1 MDAEE
6 NSVIWLDR
14 GTEQQT
20 LRNRAS
26 SPASAKNVG
35 QKGFQLAHPSLS
47 PPFHLRATDEI
58 IS

>member
-20 LRNRAS
+20 FRNRAS
-26 SPASAKNVG
+26 SPARAKNVG
-35 QKGFQLAHPSLS
+35 QKGFNALVHRLPCYSTRGPLIG
-47 PPFHLRATDEI
+47 L
-58 IS
+58 

>member
-20 LRNRAS
+20 FRNRAS
-26 SPASAKNVG
+26 SPARAKNVG
-35 QKGFQLAHPSLS
+35 QKGFNGLVHQFPRCSTCEPLLG
-47 PPFHLRATDEI
+47 L
-58 IS
+58 